1 MAGKGLS
8 HNKAS
13 EHDLGLFSACNRQHG
28 LPRVIECC
36 GDSCKFQ
43 PFQAMS
49 ATRITCFNAKQLK
62 KFVLLSYKSEFFST
76 TTFIFNVACFLL
88 GNNPASG
95 VYMPMFRNTLSVPSS

>member
-13 EHDLGLFSACNRQHG
+13 EHDLGLFSACNCQHG
-28 LPRVIECC
+28 LPRVIESC

-49 ATRITCFNAKQLK
+49 ATCITYFNAKQLK
-62 KFVLLSYKSEFFST
+62 SLLYYHNKQELFPPQHLRVFLI
-76 TTFIFNVACFLL
+76 FII
-88 GNNPASG
+88 SK
-95 VYMPMFRNTLSVPSS
+95 RNTIMEAIIEILNII